1 MKKLFYL
8 LLLITG
14 FVNGQIVNIPDAN
27 FKARLITNGFDSN
40 SDGEIQ
46 NSEALAIIYLDLSN
60 QFGNYPFIND
70 LTGIEYF
77 TNLINFNCSYNQIA
91 ALNVSTLTNLQS
103 INCATNTISNLDVS
117 NLPNLLSLNCYA
129 NPIAILNLSN
139 NLLLQSINCGSRL
152 GSTSF
157 LNTLALPFPTSDI
170 REISVFQTNLTY
182 MNLLNYPL
190 LTAFAW
196 HNNAVDTFDF
206 SNSTQLTSL
215 SLGGTFTSLD
225 FSPLVNLKSINLA
238 LENNIP
244 LDFTPLVALDH
255 FSIGAISTSFTT
267 LNLNNSPLL
276 VFLSVQG
283 TSISTIDI
291 ANCNLLDYIFL
302 NQVAGVTSL
311 DLSNF
316 PNLQSVY
323 FRNMTMSNLNLKNGG
338 QLNDAAFQ
346 FTNIDYICSNT
357 SDIQLLNDALSFINS
372 NNYLSNVNSYCT
384 FTPGGNYNTITG
396 ITTFDADNNG
406 CDLSD
411 ILQPNIRV
419 NINDGTTTGASFT
432 YNTGNYIFYT
442 QAGNFDITPDI
453 ENPAWFNFSP
463 PTATIPFADN
473 NNNTTTQDFCIS
485 ANGVH
490 QDLEMVME
498 PITPARPGFDAVYK
512 LVYRNK
518 GNTILPAL
526 TGGVFVMYD
535 IAKVTYVSSS
545 QPVTASGTN
554 SINFSYPT
562 LYPFASGSVEVTF
575 HVNAPTDN
583 PAVNIGDVLQFLS
596 GISPNN
602 NDENDADNSFHFN
615 QTVVGSF
622 DPNDVT
628 CVEGNLVSPTEIGNY
643 LHYVINF
650 ENTGTADAQNIVVR
664 DVIDTTQFDVNSLQI
679 LNSSSPITAKLTG
692 NIAEF
697 IFQNINLHSGGHG
710 NILIKIKSKNTLVQG
725 NTVSKRANIY
735 FDYNAPIDTN
745 LENTTFQSLSNPNF
759 ETDASIS
766 VYPNP
771 TNGNV
776 NIKCNNNIK
785 SVQLYDVQGRLLQ
798 TNLVNENQTLLDIS
812 NHSSG
817 VYFLKIVSDKG
828 IGVEKIVRE

>member
-1 MKKLFYL
+1 
-8 LLLITG
+8 
-14 FVNGQIVNIPDAN
+14 
-27 FKARLITNGFDSN
+27 
-40 SDGEIQ
+40 
-46 NSEALAIIYLDLSN
+46 
-60 QFGNYPFIND
+60 
-70 LTGIEYF
+70 
-77 TNLINFNCSYNQIA
+77 
-91 ALNVSTLTNLQS
+91 
-103 INCATNTISNLDVS
+103 
-117 NLPNLLSLNCYA
+117 
-129 NPIAILNLSN
+129 
-139 NLLLQSINCGSRL
+139 
-152 GSTSF
+152 
-157 LNTLALPFPTSDI
+157 
-170 REISVFQTNLTY
+170 
-182 MNLLNYPL
+182 
-190 LTAFAW
+190 
-196 HNNAVDTFDF
+196 
-206 SNSTQLTSL
+206 
-215 SLGGTFTSLD
+215 
-225 FSPLVNLKSINLA
+225 
-238 LENNIP
+238 
-244 LDFTPLVALDH
+244 
-255 FSIGAISTSFTT
+255 
-267 LNLNNSPLL
+267 
-276 VFLSVQG
+276 
-283 TSISTIDI
+283 
-291 ANCNLLDYIFL
+291 
-302 NQVAGVTSL
+302 
-311 DLSNF
+311 
-316 PNLQSVY
+316 
-323 FRNMTMSNLNLKNGG
+323 MTH
-338 QLNDAAFQ
+338 D
-346 FTNIDYICSNT
+346 
-357 SDIQLLNDALSFINS
+357 
-372 NNYLSNVNSYCT
+372 
-384 FTPGGNYNTITG
+384 
-396 ITTFDADNNG
+396 
-406 CDLSD
+406 
-411 ILQPNIRV
+411 
-419 NINDGTTTGASFT
+419 
-432 YNTGNYIFYT
+432 
-442 QAGNFDITPDI
+442 
-453 ENPAWFNFSP
+453 
-463 PTATIPFADN
+463 

-766 VYPNP
+766 IYPNP
-771 TNGNV
+771 TIGNV

-828 IGVEKIVRE
+828 IGVHKIVKK